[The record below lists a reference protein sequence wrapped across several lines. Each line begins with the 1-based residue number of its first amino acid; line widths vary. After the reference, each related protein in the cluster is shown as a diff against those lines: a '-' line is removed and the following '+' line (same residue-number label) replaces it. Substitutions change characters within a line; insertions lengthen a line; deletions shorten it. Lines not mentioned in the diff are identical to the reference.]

1 MVERTEGQ
9 RQLTSP
15 TIAGSRKAE
24 TRRAEVDDRLTFKG
38 GISGADQDLP
48 KPKNRGP
55 QPGDGTNQPLKSGSR
70 GTIVNIT
77 A

>member
-9 RQLTSP
+9 RQLTAP

-24 TRRAEVDDRLTFKG
+24 ARRAEVDDRLTFKG
-38 GISGADQDLP
+38 GTDSDSTGKQRVQNGSAALAS
-48 KPKNRGP
+48 
-55 QPGDGTNQPLKSGSR
+55 TVNQPLQSGSR
-70 GTIVNIT
+70 GTRVNIT